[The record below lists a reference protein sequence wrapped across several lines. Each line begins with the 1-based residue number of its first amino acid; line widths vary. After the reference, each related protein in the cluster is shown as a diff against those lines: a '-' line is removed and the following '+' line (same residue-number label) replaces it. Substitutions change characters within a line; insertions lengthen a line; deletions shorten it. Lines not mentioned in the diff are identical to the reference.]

1 MAIRVIGG
9 GIIGLSVAYHLSLK
23 AENITVFEID
33 KSYEQASF
41 ARSCGGLRS
50 QFSTAANI
58 AMSRYSINFLKTQT
72 DVSFQSNG
80 YLLLFDAARAG
91 DHDQS
96 LILQQEMGAST
107 QSLDANELKVLFADL
122 NTEDLYRG
130 CLTLD
135 GSEGWIDPT
144 SLHTWYKEKCLQ
156 AGVKFVYGDH
166 REYPAQ
172 TSDITVVCAGCW
184 TRDVAKYFGLEVPV
198 RGEKHTVF
206 QIKTERPVCA
216 ELPLVADL
224 AAGIY
229 FRPEGEGYIAGYEG
243 NNEGEADDLEP
254 AWESWDE
261 VWERLY
267 HRFPSIFDKAK
278 MTGAWAGYYDTSE
291 ADHNAIIDG
300 QNGIFFATGFTGR
313 GLMHSPAVGLVVSE
327 MVTGAPPSIDL
338 SSYQLER
345 TPRREKYV
353 I

>member
-23 AENITVFEID
+23 ANNITVFEID
-33 KSYEQASF
+33 KSYARASF

-58 AMSRYSINFLKTQT
+58 AMSRYSIDFLKTQT
-72 DVSFQSNG
+72 DVAFSANG
-80 YLLLFDAARAG
+80 YLLLFDAARAD

-96 LILQQEMGAST
+96 LALQQEMGAST
-107 QSLDANELKVLFADL
+107 QSLEPGALKALYPDL
-122 NTEDLYRG
+122 STDDVYRG

-135 GSEGWIDPT
+135 GSEGWIDPI
-144 SLHTWYKEKCLQ
+144 SLHAWYKNQCLK
-156 AGVKFVYGDH
+156 AGVKFEYGDY
-166 REYPAQ
+166 REHPCQA
-172 TSDITVVCAGCW
+172 SDITVICAGFW
-184 TRDVAKYFGLEVPV
+184 TRDVGKYFGIEVPV

-206 QIKTERPVCA
+206 QVHTERPVCA

-243 NNEGEADDLEP
+243 NNEGEEENLEP
-254 AWESWDE
+254 AWDSWDD

-267 HRFPSIFDKAK
+267 HRFPCIFDKAK
-278 MTGAWAGYYDTSE
+278 LAGAWAGYYDTSE
-291 ADHNAIIDG
+291 TDHNAIIDS
-300 QNGIFFATGFTGR
+300 QDGIFFATGFTGR

-327 MVTGAPPSIDL
+327 LVTETPPSIDL
-338 SSYQLER
+338 SSYQLNR
-345 TPRREKYV
+345 SPRREKYV